1 MFDNLKTMVAA
12 ARSGVSFS
20 TFASAKRGMS
30 LGELPQAVIV
40 FGIAAITLSV
50 MATVVAGVKATQT
63 ADSTEANIS
72 TQALSGL
79 TKIGDFLPT
88 IGLVVAAVLVIGLI
102 MRSFS
107 REAGY

>member
-40 FGIAAITLSV
+40 FGIAAIT
-50 MATVVAGVKATQT
+50 Q
-63 ADSTEANIS
+63 ADFDGQDPPRN
-72 TQALSGL
+72 
-79 TKIGDFLPT
+79 P
-88 IGLVVAAVLVIGLI
+88 
-102 MRSFS
+102 
-107 REAGY
+107 